1 MKILNIIKYPFLFDK
16 KYNPICFLCFAIIY
30 YLIAYLF
37 SIGEPN
43 IVIVANWLHQKFS
56 LFVIMI
62 PRYSKMFDY
71 LGSTYSGSDL
81 SIITFSLIIMIT
93 LILITILKTIFF
105 REEVYAVGYKL
116 FHDNISVITYKKYI
130 IYTILFLFMYL
141 FFLLTYFPDR
151 PYGIMGGD
159 LIKFPFGLMVE
170 MMVHHVCIFIFFF
183 LIYVVPFIYL
193 KPKHSEKLY

>member
-30 YLIAYLF
+30 YLIGYLF
-37 SIGEPN
+37 SIDEPN
-43 IVIVANWLHQKFS
+43 TVIAANWLHEKFS
-56 LFVIMI
+56 SFVIMI
-62 PRYSKMFDY
+62 PRYSKMFNY
-71 LGSTYSGSDL
+71 LSGYYSDSDL
-81 SIITFSLIIMIT
+81 SIITLSLMVMII
-93 LILITILKTIFF
+93 LLLITILKTIFF
-105 REEVYAVGYKL
+105 KEDVYVVGYKS
-116 FHDNISVITYKKYI
+116 FHEYVSIITYKKYT

-141 FFLLTYFPDR
+141 FFVMTYFSDR